1 MSMQQCFLLFALSA
15 IIVMSAVLVQNVHGT
30 FDDVY
35 NDCYI
40 RTGCSQVLLRVPYF
54 SFFYGAWFCSDHPTS
69 PVTRP
74 FPPWLRPLDDC
85 QIRVDCD
92 TNPQFNEDI
101 QTWTCDGEYPGALY
115 DQCYIHAGCGTDVG
129 VSFDTTNRAWFC
141 NDQSQLVVG
150 VTEFDNCFIHKEC
163 GPPEDGLF
171 PIYNILL
178 ETWYCSDAI
187 LYDACAI
194 HPGCD
199 AGIYFDFNDN
209 IWYCADDVRLAP
221 GEVGDNCNIQQG
233 CPNDFLDSSNFNVDN
248 FNEAWTCDVPP
259 SPPQFDVAP

>member
-1 MSMQQCFLLFALSA
+1 LESTS
-15 IIVMSAVLVQNVHGT
+15 LVYT
-30 FDDVY
+30 Y
-35 NDCYI
+35 
-40 RTGCSQVLLRVPYF
+40 T
-54 SFFYGAWFCSDHPTS
+54 
-69 PVTRP
+69 
-74 FPPWLRPLDDC
+74 
-85 QIRVDCD
+85 
-92 TNPQFNEDI
+92 
-101 QTWTCDGEYPGALY
+101 
-115 DQCYIHAGCGTDVG
+115 
-129 VSFDTTNRAWFC
+129 
-141 NDQSQLVVG
+141 
-150 VTEFDNCFIHKEC
+150 EC

-209 IWYCADDVRLAP
+209 IWYCADNVPLAP